1 MIDFPESTKT
11 NRRIPKE
18 AFYKHLS
25 LSTAL
30 KSKFVSDISRIVA
43 ENSLT
48 QRNLN
53 LVKNSEIKEILFLSI
68 ELKKQDYDKR
78 IIEAIAKGNPHKLVF
93 LMSYEDQRQL
103 AVYYQKLYLTEWIV
117 EEKVVLHLSGDNL
130 EDIWNDLVRQIAIGP
145 DAQSR
150 PNMSLDDQLSRLDEI
165 RQLQQ
170 RIKKLEKAAWGETQP
185 KKKFALYQDLKKQKE
200 QLEVLERGQ
209 A

>member
-48 QRNLN
+48 KENLN
-53 LVKNSEIKEILFLSI
+53 LVKDSGIKEILLLSI
-68 ELKKQDYDKR
+68 ELKKQDYDQR
-78 IIEAIAKGNPHKLVF
+78 IIESISKGNPHKLVF
-93 LMSYEDQRQL
+93 LISYEDQRQL
-103 AVYYQKLYLTEWIV
+103 AVYYQKLYLTEWMPKNKV
-117 EEKVVLHLSGDNL
+117 ELHLFGDSLDNIWSG
-130 EDIWNDLVRQIAIGP
+130 LVRQVAIGP
-145 DAQSR
+145 DVQSSS
-150 PNMSLDDQLSRLDEI
+150 NLSLDDQLGRLDEI
-165 RQLQQ
+165 KLLQQ
-170 RIKKLEKAAWGETQP
+170 QIQKLEKAAWGETQP

-200 QLEVLERGQ
+200 QLEVLKRG
-209 A
+209 

>member
-48 QRNLN
+48 KENLN
-53 LVKNSEIKEILFLSI
+53 LVKDSEIKEILLLSI
-68 ELKKQDYDKR
+68 ELKKQDYDQR

-93 LMSYEDQRQL
+93 LMSYEDQKQL
-103 AVYYQKLYLTEWIV
+103 AVYYQKLYMTEWMP
-117 EEKVVLHLSGDNL
+117 ENKVDLHLSGDSL
-130 EDIWNDLVRQIAIGP
+130 EEIWSGLVRQIAIGP
-145 DAQSR
+145 DTQISSK
-150 PNMSLDDQLSRLDEI
+150 MSLDDQLMRQDEI
-165 RQLQQ
+165 VQLQQ
-170 RIKKLEKAAWGETQP
+170 QIKKLEKAVWGETQP
-185 KKKFALYQDLKKQKE
+185 KKKFDLYQDLKKHKE
-200 QLEVLERGQ
+200 QLEVLIRG
-209 A
+209 

>member
-48 QRNLN
+48 KENLN
-53 LVKNSEIKEILFLSI
+53 LVKDSEIKEILLLSI
-68 ELKKQDYDKR
+68 ELKKQDYDQR

-93 LMSYEDQRQL
+93 LMSYEDQKQL
-103 AVYYQKLYLTEWIV
+103 AVYYQKLYMTEWMPEAKV
-117 EEKVVLHLSGDNL
+117 ELHLSGDSL
-130 EDIWNDLVRQIAIGP
+130 EDIWSGLVRQIAIVP
-145 DAQSR
+145 DTQISSK
-150 PNMSLDDQLSRLDEI
+150 MSLDDQLMRQDEI
-165 RQLQQ
+165 VQLQQ
-170 RIKKLEKAAWGETQP
+170 QIKKLEKAAWGETQP
-185 KKKFALYQDLKKQKE
+185 KKKFDLYQDLKKHKE
-200 QLEVLERGQ
+200 QLEVLIRG
-209 A
+209 

>member
-25 LSTAL
+25 LSTTL

-48 QRNLN
+48 KMNLN
-53 LVKNSEIKEILFLSI
+53 LVKDSEIKEILLLSI
-68 ELKKQDYDKR
+68 ELKKQDYDQR
-78 IIEAIAKGNPHKLVF
+78 IIEAIAKGNPHKLIF

-103 AVYYQKLYLTEWIV
+103 AVYYQKLYMTEWMP
-117 EEKVVLHLSGDNL
+117 EAKVDLHLSGDNL
-130 EDIWNDLVRQIAIGP
+130 DNIWSGLVRQIAIGP
-145 DAQSR
+145 DVQSSS
-150 PNMSLDDQLSRLDEI
+150 NMSLNDQLGRLDEI
-165 RQLQQ
+165 KLLQQ

-185 KKKFALYQDLKKQKE
+185 KKKFTLYQDLKKNKE
-200 QLEVLERGQ
+200 QLEVLKRG
-209 A
+209 

>member
-18 AFYKHLS
+18 AFYKYLS

-48 QRNLN
+48 KENLN
-53 LVKNSEIKEILFLSI
+53 LVNDSEIKEILLLSI
-68 ELKKQDYDKR
+68 ELKKQDYDQR

-93 LMSYEDQRQL
+93 LISYEDQRQL
-103 AVYYQKLYLTEWIV
+103 AVYYQKLYMTKWMPEAKV
-117 EEKVVLHLSGDNL
+117 ELHLSGDSL
-130 EDIWNDLVRQIAIGP
+130 EDIWSGLVRQIAIGS
-145 DAQSR
+145 DVQRSS
-150 PNMSLDDQLSRLDEI
+150 NLSLDDQLDRLHEI
-165 RQLQQ
+165 KFLQQ

-185 KKKFALYQDLKKQKE
+185 KKKFALYQDLKKNKE
-200 QLEVLERGQ
+200 QLEVLKRG
-209 A
+209 

>member
-48 QRNLN
+48 KENLN
-53 LVKNSEIKEILFLSI
+53 LVKDSEIKEILLLSI
-68 ELKKQDYDKR
+68 ELKKQDYDQR

-93 LMSYEDQRQL
+93 LMSYEDQKQL
-103 AVYYQKLYLTEWIV
+103 AVYYQKLYMTEWMSEAKV
-117 EEKVVLHLSGDNL
+117 ELHLSGDSL
-130 EDIWNDLVRQIAIGP
+130 EDIWSGLVRQIAIGP
-145 DAQSR
+145 DTQISSK
-150 PNMSLDDQLSRLDEI
+150 MSLDDQLMRQDEI
-165 RQLQQ
+165 VQLQQ
-170 RIKKLEKAAWGETQP
+170 QIKKLEKAAWGETQP
-185 KKKFALYQDLKKQKE
+185 KKKFALYQELKKCEK
-200 QLEVLERGQ
+200 QLEVLERG
-209 A
+209 

>member
-48 QRNLN
+48 KENLN
-53 LVKNSEIKEILFLSI
+53 LVKDSEIKEILLLSI
-68 ELKKQDYDKR
+68 ELKKQDYDQR
-78 IIEAIAKGNPHKLVF
+78 IIEATAKGNPHNLVF

-103 AVYYQKLYLTEWIV
+103 AVYYQKIYLTEWMSEAKV
-117 EEKVVLHLSGDNL
+117 EMHLSGDSL
-130 EDIWNDLVRQIAIGP
+130 EEIWSVLVRQIAIGP
-145 DAQSR
+145 DVQRNS
-150 PNMSLDDQLSRLDEI
+150 NLSLDDQLNRLDKMQ
-165 RQLQQ
+165 QLQQ
-170 RIKKLEKAAWGETQP
+170 QIKKLEKAAWGETQP
-185 KKKFALYQDLKKQKE
+185 KKKFALYQDLKKCKE
-200 QLEVLERGQ
+200 QLEVLKRG
-209 A
+209 

>member
-48 QRNLN
+48 KENLN
-53 LVKNSEIKEILFLSI
+53 LVKDSGIKEILLLSI
-68 ELKKQDYDKR
+68 ELKKQDYDQR

-93 LMSYEDQRQL
+93 LMSYEDQKQL
-103 AVYYQKLYLTEWIV
+103 AVYYQKLYMTEWMPEAKV
-117 EEKVVLHLSGDNL
+117 ELHLSGDSL
-130 EDIWNDLVRQIAIGP
+130 EDIWSGLVRQIAIGP
-145 DAQSR
+145 DTQISSK
-150 PNMSLDDQLSRLDEI
+150 MSLDDQLMRQDEI
-165 RQLQQ
+165 LQLQQ
-170 RIKKLEKAAWGETQP
+170 QIKKLEKAAWGETQP
-185 KKKFALYQDLKKQKE
+185 KKKFDLYQDLKKHKE
-200 QLEVLERGQ
+200 QLEVLIRV
-209 A
+209 

>member
-48 QRNLN
+48 KENLN
-53 LVKNSEIKEILFLSI
+53 LVKDSEIKEILLLSI
-68 ELKKQDYDKR
+68 ELKKQDYDQR
-78 IIEAIAKGNPHKLVF
+78 IIEATAKGNPHNLVF

-103 AVYYQKLYLTEWIV
+103 AVYYQKLYLTEWMSEAKV
-117 EEKVVLHLSGDNL
+117 EMHLSGDSL
-130 EDIWNDLVRQIAIGP
+130 EEIWSGLVRQIAIGP
-145 DAQSR
+145 DVQSSS
-150 PNMSLDDQLSRLDEI
+150 NLSLDDQLDRLDEMQ
-165 RQLQQ
+165 QLQQ
-170 RIKKLEKAAWGETQP
+170 QIKKLEKAAWGETQP
-185 KKKFALYQDLKKQKE
+185 KKKFALYQDLKKCKE
-200 QLEVLERGQ
+200 QLEVLKRG
-209 A
+209 

>member
-43 ENSLT
+43 EKSLT
-48 QRNLN
+48 KENLN
-53 LVKNSEIKEILFLSI
+53 LVKDSEIKEIILLSI
-68 ELKKQDYDKR
+68 ELKKQDYDQR

-103 AVYYQKLYLTEWIV
+103 AVYYQKLYLTEWMPENKV
-117 EEKVVLHLSGDNL
+117 ELHLFGDSLDSIWSG
-130 EDIWNDLVRQIAIGP
+130 LVRQIAIGP
-145 DAQSR
+145 DVQSSS
-150 PNMSLDDQLSRLDEI
+150 NLSLDDQLDRLREI
-165 RQLQQ
+165 KLLQQ
-170 RIKKLEKAAWGETQP
+170 QIKKFEKAAWRETQP
-185 KKKFALYQDLKKQKE
+185 KKKFALYQDLKKCKE
-200 QLEVLERGQ
+200 QLEVLKRG
-209 A
+209 

>member
-48 QRNLN
+48 KGNLN
-53 LVKNSEIKEILFLSI
+53 LVKDSEIKEILLLSI
-68 ELKKQDYDKR
+68 ELKKQDYDQR

-93 LMSYEDQRQL
+93 LMSYEDQKQL
-103 AVYYQKLYLTEWIV
+103 ACLLSETLY
-117 EEKVVLHLSGDNL
+117 D
-130 EDIWNDLVRQIAIGP
+130 
-145 DAQSR
+145 
-150 PNMSLDDQLSRLDEI
+150 
-165 RQLQQ
+165 
-170 RIKKLEKAAWGETQP
+170 
-185 KKKFALYQDLKKQKE
+185 
-200 QLEVLERGQ
+200 
-209 A
+209 

>member
-48 QRNLN
+48 KENLN
-53 LVKNSEIKEILFLSI
+53 LVKDSEIKEILLLSI
-68 ELKKQDYDKR
+68 ELKKQDYDQR

-93 LMSYEDQRQL
+93 LMSYEDQKQL
-103 AVYYQKLYLTEWIV
+103 AVYYQKLYMTEWMPENKV
-117 EEKVVLHLSGDNL
+117 ELHLFGDSLDNIWSG
-130 EDIWNDLVRQIAIGP
+130 LVRQVAIGP
-145 DAQSR
+145 DVQSSS
-150 PNMSLDDQLSRLDEI
+150 NLSLDDQLGRLDEI
-165 RQLQQ
+165 KLLQQ
-170 RIKKLEKAAWGETQP
+170 QIQKLEKAAWGETQP
-185 KKKFALYQDLKKQKE
+185 KKKFALYQDFKKHKE
-200 QLEVLERGQ
+200 QLEVLKRG
-209 A
+209 

>member
-48 QRNLN
+48 KENLN
-53 LVKNSEIKEILFLSI
+53 LVKDSEIKEILLLSI
-68 ELKKQDYDKR
+68 ELKKQDYDQR

-93 LMSYEDQRQL
+93 LMSYEDQKQL
-103 AVYYQKLYLTEWIV
+103 AVYYQKLYMTEWMP
-117 EEKVVLHLSGDNL
+117 ENKVDLHLSGDSL
-130 EDIWNDLVRQIAIGP
+130 EDIWSGLVRQIAIGP
-145 DAQSR
+145 DTQISSK
-150 PNMSLDDQLSRLDEI
+150 MSLDDQLMRQDEI
-165 RQLQQ
+165 VQLQRQ
-170 RIKKLEKAAWGETQP
+170 IKKLEKAAWGETQP
-185 KKKFALYQDLKKQKE
+185 KKKFALYQDLKKHKE
-200 QLEVLERGQ
+200 QLEVLIRG
-209 A
+209 

>member
-18 AFYKHLS
+18 AFYKYLS

-48 QRNLN
+48 KENLN
-53 LVKNSEIKEILFLSI
+53 LVNDSEIKEILLLSI
-68 ELKKQDYDKR
+68 ELKKQDYDQR

-93 LMSYEDQRQL
+93 LISYGDQRQL
-103 AVYYQKLYLTEWIV
+103 AVYYQKLYMTKWMPEAKV
-117 EEKVVLHLSGDNL
+117 ELHLSGDSL
-130 EDIWNDLVRQIAIGP
+130 EDIWSGLVRQIAIGP
-145 DAQSR
+145 DVQRSL
-150 PNMSLDDQLSRLDEI
+150 NLSLDDQLDRLHEI
-165 RQLQQ
+165 KLLQQ

-185 KKKFALYQDLKKQKE
+185 KKKFALYQDLKKNKE
-200 QLEVLERGQ
+200 QLEVLKRG
-209 A
+209 

>member
-48 QRNLN
+48 KGNLN
-53 LVKNSEIKEILFLSI
+53 LVKDSEIKEILLLSI
-68 ELKKQDYDKR
+68 ELKEQDYDQR
-78 IIEAIAKGNPHKLVF
+78 IIRAIAKGNPHKLVF
-93 LMSYEDQRQL
+93 LISYEDQRQL
-103 AVYYQKLYLTEWIV
+103 AVYYQKLYLTEWMPENKV
-117 EEKVVLHLSGDNL
+117 ELHLSGDRL
-130 EDIWNDLVRQIAIGP
+130 EDIWSGLVRQIVIGP
-145 DAQSR
+145 DVQISS
-150 PNMSLDDQLSRLDEI
+150 NMSLDDQLDRLDEI
-165 RQLQQ
+165 KLLQQ

-185 KKKFALYQDLKKQKE
+185 KKKFALYQDLKKHKD
-200 QLEVLERGQ
+200 QLEVLKRG
-209 A
+209 

>member
-48 QRNLN
+48 KENLN
-53 LVKNSEIKEILFLSI
+53 LVKDSEIKEILLLSI
-68 ELKKQDYDKR
+68 ELKKQDYDQR

-93 LMSYEDQRQL
+93 LMNYEDQKQL
-103 AVYYQKLYLTEWIV
+103 AVYYQKLYMTEWMPEAKV
-117 EEKVVLHLSGDNL
+117 ELHLSGDSL
-130 EDIWNDLVRQIAIGP
+130 EDIWSGLVRQIAIGP
-145 DAQSR
+145 DTKISSK
-150 PNMSLDDQLSRLDEI
+150 MSLDDQLMRQDEI
-165 RQLQQ
+165 VQLQQ
-170 RIKKLEKAAWGETQP
+170 QIKKLEKAAWGETQP
-185 KKKFALYQDLKKQKE
+185 KKKFDLYQDLKKHKE
-200 QLEVLERGQ
+200 QLEVLIRG
-209 A
+209 

>member
-48 QRNLN
+48 KENLN
-53 LVKNSEIKEILFLSI
+53 LVKDSEIKEILLLSI
-68 ELKKQDYDKR
+68 ELKKQDYDQR

-93 LMSYEDQRQL
+93 LMSYEDQKQL
-103 AVYYQKLYLTEWIV
+103 AVYYQKLYMTEWMPGAKV
-117 EEKVVLHLSGDNL
+117 ELHLSGDSL
-130 EDIWNDLVRQIAIGP
+130 EDIWSGLVRQIAIGP
-145 DAQSR
+145 DIQISSK
-150 PNMSLDDQLSRLDEI
+150 MSLDDQLMRQDEI
-165 RQLQQ
+165 VQLQQ
-170 RIKKLEKAAWGETQP
+170 QIKKLEKAAWGETQP
-185 KKKFALYQDLKKQKE
+185 KKKFDLYQDLKKHKE
-200 QLEVLERGQ
+200 QLEVLIRG
-209 A
+209 

>member
-48 QRNLN
+48 KENLN
-53 LVKNSEIKEILFLSI
+53 LVKDSEIKEILLLSI
-68 ELKKQDYDKR
+68 ELKKQDYDQR

-93 LMSYEDQRQL
+93 LMSYEDQKQL
-103 AVYYQKLYLTEWIV
+103 AVYYQKLYMTEWMSEAKV
-117 EEKVVLHLSGDNL
+117 ELHLSGDSL
-130 EDIWNDLVRQIAIGP
+130 EDIWSGLVRQIAIGP
-145 DAQSR
+145 DTQISSK
-150 PNMSLDDQLSRLDEI
+150 MSLDDQLMRQDEI
-165 RQLQQ
+165 VQLQQ
-170 RIKKLEKAAWGETQP
+170 QIKKLEKAAWRETQP
-185 KKKFALYQDLKKQKE
+185 KKKFDLYQDLKKHKE
-200 QLEVLERGQ
+200 QLEVLIRG
-209 A
+209 

>member
-48 QRNLN
+48 KENLN
-53 LVKNSEIKEILFLSI
+53 LVKDSEIKEILLLSI
-68 ELKKQDYDKR
+68 ELKKQDYDQR

-103 AVYYQKLYLTEWIV
+103 AVYYQKLYLTEWMSEAKV
-117 EEKVVLHLSGDNL
+117 EMHLSGDSL
-130 EDIWNDLVRQIAIGP
+130 EEIWSGLVRQIAIGP
-145 DAQSR
+145 DVQRNS
-150 PNMSLDDQLSRLDEI
+150 NLSLDDQLNRLDEMQ
-165 RQLQQ
+165 QLQQ
-170 RIKKLEKAAWGETQP
+170 QIKKLEKAAWGETQP
-185 KKKFALYQDLKKQKE
+185 KKKFALYQDLKKNKE
-200 QLEVLERGQ
+200 QLEVLKRG
-209 A
+209 

>member
-48 QRNLN
+48 KENLN
-53 LVKNSEIKEILFLSI
+53 LVKDSEIKEILLLSI
-68 ELKKQDYDKR
+68 ELKKQDYDQR

-93 LMSYEDQRQL
+93 LMSYEDQKQL
-103 AVYYQKLYLTEWIV
+103 AVYYQKLYMTEWMP
-117 EEKVVLHLSGDNL
+117 ENKVDLHLSGDSL
-130 EDIWNDLVRQIAIGP
+130 EEIWSGLVRQIAIGP
-145 DAQSR
+145 DTQISSK
-150 PNMSLDDQLSRLDEI
+150 MSLDDQLNRLDEMQ
-165 RQLQQ
+165 QLQQ
-170 RIKKLEKAAWGETQP
+170 QIKKLEKAAWGETQP
-185 KKKFALYQDLKKQKE
+185 KKKFALYQDLKKNKE
-200 QLEVLERGQ
+200 QLEVLKRG
-209 A
+209 

>member
-1 MIDFPESTKT
+1 MIDFPESTRT

-48 QRNLN
+48 KENLN
-53 LVKNSEIKEILFLSI
+53 LVKDSEIKEILLLSI
-68 ELKKQDYDKR
+68 ELKKQDYDQR

-103 AVYYQKLYLTEWIV
+103 AVYYRKIYTTEWLQ
-117 EEKVVLHLSGDNL
+117 ESKLNLYLSGDNL
-130 EDIWNDLVRQIAIGP
+130 DDIWTNLIEEIVVGQDFEC
-145 DAQSR
+145 D
-150 PNMSLDDQLSRLDEI
+150 PNLDELLGKYDKI
-165 RQLQQ
+165 QQLKEK
-170 RIKKLEKAAWGETQP
+170 IAKTKKAVWKEIQA
-185 KKKFALYQDLKKQKE
+185 KKKFALYQELTKYRK
-200 QLEVLERGQ
+200 QLEELTRGQ

>member
-30 KSKFVSDISRIVA
+30 KSKLVSDISRIVA

-48 QRNLN
+48 KENLN
-53 LVKNSEIKEILFLSI
+53 LVKDSEIKEILLLSI
-68 ELKKQDYDKR
+68 ELKKQDYDQR

-103 AVYYQKLYLTEWIV
+103 AVYYQKLYLTEWMSEAKV
-117 EEKVVLHLSGDNL
+117 EMHLSGDSL
-130 EDIWNDLVRQIAIGP
+130 EEIWSGLVRQIAIGP
-145 DAQSR
+145 DVQRNS
-150 PNMSLDDQLSRLDEI
+150 NLSLDDQLNRLDEMQ
-165 RQLQQ
+165 QLQQ
-170 RIKKLEKAAWGETQP
+170 QIKKLEKAAWGETQP
-185 KKKFALYQDLKKQKE
+185 KKKFALYQDLKKNKE
-200 QLEVLERGQ
+200 QLEVLKRG
-209 A
+209 